1 MYGVKKSTDNL
12 AGLVGMRMRAAKED
26 GEKQIEEELGTRSG
40 NLLEG
45 VNSSTVS
52 IRRLSVLWWYLRP
65 LWLWPFMTRPAQARM
80 MLGAWGWLWSH
91 WFQILFQKNHQSR
104 WRYDLPTQM
113 WSLVTFSVT
122 PAFSGFVNMVNVYS
136 INPCSHIHSQVMLW
150 LSIVTGGARKANN
163 PACTQNLHFS
173 SWDVGSHLRSIF

>member
-52 IRRLSVLWWYLRP
+52 IRRLSVLW
-65 LWLWPFMTRPAQARM
+65 
-80 MLGAWGWLWSH
+80 
-91 WFQILFQKNHQSR
+91 
-104 WRYDLPTQM
+104 
-113 WSLVTFSVT
+113 
-122 PAFSGFVNMVNVYS
+122 
-136 INPCSHIHSQVMLW
+136 
-150 LSIVTGGARKANN
+150 
-163 PACTQNLHFS
+163 
-173 SWDVGSHLRSIF
+173 